1 MVPGSAAGDLGK
13 VPEAVLRAPVQAE
26 GATLR
31 PNYTGTGLRMEPG
44 RMFTVR
50 AGHSVVVAANERT
63 CSKHG
68 GPGALLHCWRGAPPN
83 SVAGAAPSSLQS
95 SFSMPGVVPET
106 RAGCAN
112 NHPAPTGR
120 VTRFVKS

>member
-13 VPEAVLRAPVQAE
+13 VPGAVLRAPVQAE

-50 AGHSVVVAANERT
+50 AGHPVVVAANERT

-68 GPGALLHCWRGAPPN
+68 GPGALLHCWRGASPN
-83 SVAGAAPSSLQS
+83 SVAVRRPVACRTA
-95 SFSMPGVVPET
+95 FRCPE
-106 RAGCAN
+106 
-112 NHPAPTGR
+112 
-120 VTRFVKS
+120 